1 MSVEI
6 QPNSPLGEALNM
18 AIQGKIADLGWASG
32 GAEGSAMSE
41 YFILMLANGKS
52 QDEIATEITND
63 LLGLAAE
70 DESPRAFAAWL
81 FDQIN
86 TLSAQFG
93 STSAEAADGQ
103 NAGESAQDETMDG
116 GLDLDAMTDAPAEI
130 SAYVYPRELLDLE
143 LLTAHIL

>member
-6 QPNSPLGEALNM
+6 QPNSPLGEALNL

-52 QDEIATEITND
+52 QAEIATEITND
-63 LLGLAAE
+63 LLGLAPE
-70 DESPRAFAAWL
+70 DESPRTFATWL
-81 FDQIN
+81 FEQIN

-93 STSAEAADGQ
+93 STSTEAADGQ
-103 NAGESAQDETMDG
+103 NTTESAQDETMDG
-116 GLDLDAMTDAPAEI
+116 GLDLDTMTDAPAEI
-130 SAYVYPRELLDLE
+130 SA
-143 LLTAHIL
+143 